1 MGSGAAARL
10 PFPARSRPRM
20 AAARSSRAGDRLLRN
35 GGDSGERPARAGPAV
50 GLRSDLAVCH
60 PDERGSRPTTPPG
73 DPADLRPV
81 PANRDGVHP
90 DRSRSRPERP
100 GRRPRSAGRGPP
112 DRRTAADRAM
122 GIARSVQD
130 RRYFCESARIRA
142 MSASIG
148 GGRRPGPGPTRS
160 RRTTRNR
167 SDRRASAVIRPAMS
181 RRGPIER
188 HDSHRRARSSS
199 ARRRADGGLGLGAGP
214 LGFVAG
220 PLRPHSRPRF
230 RPGPPVGLLA
240 ARTSAAR
247 ARLSSSS
254 ARLIAV

>member
-122 GIARSVQD
+122 GIARSGPG
-130 RRYFCESARIRA
+130 SAVLLRSPRGFA
-142 MSASIG
+142 PCRLRLG

-160 RRTTRNR
+160 RRTTRETAR
-167 SDRRASAVIRPAMS
+167 TGGPPPSSDRPCPGAGRSSVTIPTGGPA
-181 RRGPIER
+181 
-188 HDSHRRARSSS
+188 RARHA
-199 ARRRADGGLGLGAGP
+199 ARGWWPRPRAGP
-214 LGFVAG
+214 LGLGVC
-220 PLRPHSRPRF
+220 RP
-230 RPGPPVGLLA
+230 
-240 ARTSAAR
+240 
-247 ARLSSSS
+247 SSS
-254 ARLIAV
+254 AT